1 MTSELLSLQFW
12 VQDWLAIISLYR
24 PKSIYFFFSPKVR
37 GLFWD
42 NYTQTL
48 NNSLR
53 YPEEPSIV
61 QKKNQGVVN
70 DGWLGCNPRWK
81 LQDWVLSCGCGI
93 RTPVRAE
100 PRERQPGSPTLTLTS
115 LPCFWGLGS
124 WVRAFSQ
131 CANRSQCIQLNT
143 SVPPRRNLM
152 SQKVL
157 EQALLFQ
164 SMLLGGIFLHTSC
177 VAR

>member
-70 DGWLGCNPRWK
+70 DGVTG
-81 LQDWVLSCGCGI
+81 LQPQMKAAGLSLVLRLWNQDTSES
-93 RTPVRAE
+93 RA
-100 PRERQPGSPTLTLTS
+100 PGTAA
-115 LPCFWGLGS
+115 
-124 WVRAFSQ
+124 RFSHTH
-131 CANRSQCIQLNT
+131 SYIST
-143 SVPPRRNLM
+143 
-152 SQKVL
+152 
-157 EQALLFQ
+157 
-164 SMLLGGIFLHTSC
+164 MLLGLRQLGSC
-177 VAR
+177 ILTVCKSVSVYTIKHICAST